1 MLAGNLPYRVKS
13 LHDEYG
19 SIVRI
24 APNELSI
31 IDERAWK
38 DIFPRRDF
46 LRPPQWGARPPNV
59 EAHNFISAPLDV
71 HTRLRKAFT
80 PAFSE
85 KALQGYEP
93 LIRKYFNKLIDR
105 IDTAI
110 YHSKQK
116 GKPVAELN
124 MVKWFNFTTFDI
136 IGELSW
142 GKSFDCLENGT
153 GHAFMDVLLHFKAAL
168 IGTTIKHYQALDALM
183 PYITPKS
190 ALTMLH
196 NIFAT
201 GRERVQQRMSVH
213 NETRDRDI
221 LSNVVQYNKSNPE
234 SSLSQEEV
242 EFNALTLIIAGSE
255 TLTTVFSGALHHLLS
270 HPSVHKTLTSE
281 IRSGFSAEEQIT
293 GASVSSLPYLNA
305 VINETLRL
313 CPPIPDVMRRQVP
326 SGGAVVAGEH
336 FDEGVVLGVACWPMF
351 QSDKHFPSPTVFAP
365 ERWLDGDKGKLTAN
379 GKAFY
384 PFALGPHGCIG
395 QSLAWLEMRLLL
407 ALLLFR
413 FDFDVP
419 EKSEQWQWTD
429 QKIYWTWEKK
439 PLIVSI
445 KARPV

>member
-1 MLAGNLPYRVKS
+1 MLAENLPYRVKS
-13 LHDEYG
+13 LHVEYG

-46 LRPPQWGARPPNV
+46 LRPPQWGAHPPGV

-71 HTRLRKAFT
+71 HTKLRKAFT

-85 KALQGYEP
+85 IALQGYEP
-93 LIRKYFNKLIDR
+93 LIRQYFDKLIDC

-116 GKPVAELN
+116 GTPVAELN
-124 MVKWFNFTTFDI
+124 MVEWFNFTTFDI

-190 ALTMLH
+190 ALAMLH
-196 NIFAT
+196 NVFDT
-201 GRERVQQRMSVH
+201 DRERFQQRMSIH

-242 EFNALTLIIAGSE
+242 EFNALTLIAGSE
-255 TLTTVFSGALHHLLS
+255 TLTTVFSGALHCLLS
-270 HPSVHKTLTSE
+270 HLSVYKILTSK
-281 IRSGFSAEEQIT
+281 IRSGFTAEEQIT
-293 GASVSSLPYLNA
+293 GSSVSSLPYLNA
-305 VINETLRL
+305 VINETIRL
-313 CPPIPDVMRRQVP
+313 CPPIPDVMRRQVS

-336 FDEGVVLGVACWPMF
+336 FDGGIVLGVAC
-351 QSDKHFPSPTVFAP
+351 
-365 ERWLDGDKGKLTAN
+365 
-379 GKAFY
+379 
-384 PFALGPHGCIG
+384 
-395 QSLAWLEMRLLL
+395 
-407 ALLLFR
+407 
-413 FDFDVP
+413 
-419 EKSEQWQWTD
+419 
-429 QKIYWTWEKK
+429 
-439 PLIVSI
+439 
-445 KARPV
+445 